1 MRKKRNDQNTRNFP
15 SSTLQTATPVNL
27 KGAEPAG
34 QMASQHQQIHQ
45 YQHRQQEPNEHRVQR
60 QQPQQQQPQRPTAS
74 LSQPALA
81 SSSPSHST
89 LSTSSS
95 SLKKKAAAPGS
106 TTASA
111 STVPRTTLS
120 YCNTDDLER
129 LQKETE
135 RMEEQLRAL
144 RKTMAHSREQK
155 AASGRNTVW
164 RAGGQPGAK
173 GAGSLSSYASD
184 VLATK
189 NAALQR
195 SKYGGVV
202 QEAEARMKKMSASL
216 ESAVPSSAQLTQQ
229 HPQYATASTSQKP
242 SAVASPAV
250 AAPAKDVPS
259 VPVAG
264 GPLPTTVRPGGGAS
278 AAAAAS
284 SPSRRASEMLPREYI
299 HPQQDF
305 SGRRASEI
313 VGPPPT
319 GLSANFTA
327 AAGTGGPT
335 SRPAARMWRVP
346 SALGTNLGP
355 PPPPS
360 KSPTAAPGVNPYVAL
375 PPGTSRRSSELHHLS
390 SLRRASAAYNE
401 DGLPYRRDP
410 NAAGPMPVVAV
421 PPPTASADIEKDIAA
436 DAVAASKSDSA
447 AAKPTNTPRLLDG
460 TYDEASSHQAFQ
472 DALKEW
478 RASKSKSE
486 NTDSSDKPQP
496 QSRANGRQ
504 KSGDDSP
511 EPLSALDN
519 NARPTPPPLR
529 ARRATDASSSGS
541 STGLLPTAVAPS
553 SSSASVAATRS
564 RSGSLASF
572 GQSFTNLAGSFVG
585 EVLRR
590 GASSMHLRSGAGAG
604 SSAGGEK
611 SAATAGADTP
621 SSTPDMV
628 PATAAGGRQV
638 GPSSAPDVFAT
649 GAAAVSTQSTTDASA
664 STERIA
670 AARAAAD
677 AAFGH
682 VPGSGGPAG
691 LTYMERL
698 LLERLRAGEKQQQQY
713 PAVVGIEPA
722 GPHSALPAALGADM
736 DADEDDLEMG
746 GPEWAAARGHQV
758 LNVDTTPAVG
768 AGVEEDPQ
776 QRPFDSDDG
785 NADIVPVSAG
795 AWPSSSQTS
804 HSSLGRSR
812 AGTVTSNP
820 TSPLRGRS
828 VVAAVVVEDV
838 TGRED
843 EAIMQAGRPVEVVSS
858 EKSVV
863 EEPDESAYTLP
874 FYKGR

>member
-1 MRKKRNDQNTRNFP
+1 
-15 SSTLQTATPVNL
+15 
-27 KGAEPAG
+27 
-34 QMASQHQQIHQ
+34 MASQHQQIRQ
-45 YQHRQQEPNEHRVQR
+45 YQHRQQEPNEHRAQH
-60 QQPQQQQPQRPTAS
+60 QQPPQQQQQQRPTAS
-74 LSQPALA
+74 QSQPALA
-81 SSSPSHST
+81 PASLSHST

-95 SLKKKAAAPGS
+95 SLRKKAAAP
-106 TTASA
+106 ASASAAA

-155 AASGRNTVW
+155 AASGRSTVW

-184 VLATK
+184 VLAKK

-202 QEAEARMKKMSASL
+202 QDAEARLKKLSASL
-216 ESAVPSSAQLTQQ
+216 ESAVPSSTQLAQQ
-229 HPQYATASTSQKP
+229 HPQYAAASASQKP
-242 SAVASPAV
+242 SAVVPTV
-250 AAPAKDVPS
+250 VTPAKDAPS
-259 VPVAG
+259 VPVTG
-264 GPLPTTVRPGGGAS
+264 GPLPTAVRSGGATS
-278 AAAAAS
+278 AAAPAS
-284 SPSRRASEMLPREYI
+284 SPSRRASEILPREYI
-299 HPQQDF
+299 HPQQDL
-305 SGRRASEI
+305 SGRRASEV

-319 GLSANFTA
+319 GLNANFIA
-327 AAGTGGPT
+327 AAGSGGPT

-410 NAAGPMPVVAV
+410 NTAGYLPVVAV

-436 DAVAASKSDSA
+436 DTVAASKSDSA
-447 AAKPTNTPRLLDG
+447 AAKTTSTPRLLDG

-478 RASKSKSE
+478 RASKNKSE
-486 NTDSSDKPQP
+486 NTARSDKPQA
-496 QSRANGRQ
+496 QNRANEQQ
-504 KSGDDSP
+504 KSEDDSP

-541 STGLLPTAVAPS
+541 STGLLPTALAPS
-553 SSSASVAATRS
+553 SSSASMAATRS
-564 RSGSLASF
+564 RSGSFASF

-590 GASSMHLRSGAGAG
+590 GASSMHLRSAAGAG
-604 SSAGGEK
+604 SSAGGDK
-611 SAATAGADTP
+611 SAATAGAETP
-621 SSTPDMV
+621 SSTPDTF
-628 PATAAGGRQV
+628 PASAAGGRHA
-638 GPSSAPDVFAT
+638 GPSSAPDMFAT
-649 GAAAVSTQSTTDASA
+649 GSAAVSTQSATDAGA
-664 STERIA
+664 STERLDA
-670 AARAAAD
+670 VRAAAD
-677 AAFGH
+677 AAFGN

-722 GPHSALPAALGADM
+722 GPHSALPAAPGTEM

-758 LNVDTTPAVG
+758 LTVDTTPALG
-768 AGVEEDPQ
+768 ASVQEELQ
-776 QRPFDSDDG
+776 QRPFDSNDG

-795 AWPSSSQTS
+795 AWPSSSQAS
-804 HSSLGRSR
+804 HSSLGRSHT
-812 AGTVTSNP
+812 GTVTSNP
-820 TSPLRGRS
+820 TSPVRRRS

-843 EAIMQAGRPVEVVSS
+843 EAIMQAGLPVEVVSS

-863 EEPDESAYTLP
+863 EEPDDSAYTLP